1 MTLVKSILTVLNTM
15 ESGDSIRT
23 VKLGLI
29 SCLLLVVTLMSGCEG
44 DNKDAAQNNTSNVT
58 EPLSS
63 QAWVDPKAA
72 RIDTLKA
79 RLFDDPNSELLLSD
93 LGDAY
98 FESQRFQEAIP
109 IYEKAA
115 TINPQNPDVLNDLG
129 LSYYYTGKAEQGLDT
144 VNRAIEV
151 DPAYKFAWLSKG
163 FILTSLGKHDEAIT
177 SLNKVKELD
186 PGGPQSRTADDFL
199 KEIEISLNRGTEGS
213 D

>member
-1 MTLVKSILTVLNTM
+1 MTLVKSTLTTLNTM

-29 SCLLLVVTLMSGCEG
+29 SCLLLVVTLMWGCEG
-44 DNKDAAQNNTSNVT
+44 DNKDAAQNSASNVT

-63 QAWVDPKAA
+63 QAWVDHKAA

-79 RLFDDPNSELLLSD
+79 KLFDDPNSELLLSV

-98 FESQRFQEAIP
+98 FESQRYQEAIP
-109 IYEKAA
+109 IYERAV

-129 LSYYYTGKAEQGLDT
+129 LSYYYTGKAELAIDT
-144 VNRAIEV
+144 VNRAIEA

-199 KEIEISLNRGTEGS
+199 KEIEISLNQGN
-213 D
+213 

>member
-1 MTLVKSILTVLNTM
+1 MV
-15 ESGDSIRT
+15 
-23 VKLGLI
+23 
-29 SCLLLVVTLMSGCEG
+29 LVVTLMNGCEG
-44 DNKDAAQNNTSNVT
+44 GNKDAAKNSTSNVT

-79 RLFDDPNSELLLSD
+79 KLFDDPNNELLLSD

-115 TINPQNPDVLNDLG
+115 TINPQNPDVLNDLA
-129 LSYYYTGKAEQGLDT
+129 LSYYYTGKREQALDT
-144 VNRAIEV
+144 VNRAIEA
-151 DPAYKFAWLSKG
+151 DPAYKYAWLTKG
-163 FILTSLGKHDEAIT
+163 FILTSLGIHDEAIT

-186 PGGPQSRTADDFL
+186 PGGPLSKSADDFL
-199 KEIEISLNRGTEGS
+199 REIEISLNREAEGT